1 MKLKLFLLLSWTLIT
16 VVTWKAVTL
25 LGINWPSVFFGDI
38 LNHPWRAQFNIDFLI
53 HLILFASWVVW
64 RERSKIT
71 GAICGFLC
79 IFGGGLFGFLY
90 LLFISFQSKGNASTF
105 FMGMHNTHQIN

>member
-1 MKLKLFLLLSWTLIT
+1 MKLKLFLFLSWTLMI
-16 VVTWKAVTL
+16 VVTWKAINS

-64 RERSKIT
+64 RERSKVT

-79 IFGGGLFGFLY
+79 VFGGGLFGFLY
-90 LLFISFQSKGNASTF
+90 LLFIGFQSKGNTKEF
-105 FMGMHNTHQIN
+105 FLGAHNIGQE